1 MLEFTDTFKI
11 YLFKD
16 KQKVD
21 WSIRVSSNHV
31 HTYSLTVEEFE
42 GMLNNWKQPA
52 GYTFSI
58 GGTHAFV
65 QHKTTTPRPESKPTS
80 YVRITIW
87 KGVDYQ
93 YRVDY
98 SDMVALE
105 DSYHHQKN
113 NVMYWDNYGP

>member
-16 KQKVD
+16 KQRVD

-31 HTYSLTVEEFE
+31 HTYSLTVDEFE

-87 KGVDYQ
+87 KGVDHQ

-98 SDMVALE
+98 ADMIALE